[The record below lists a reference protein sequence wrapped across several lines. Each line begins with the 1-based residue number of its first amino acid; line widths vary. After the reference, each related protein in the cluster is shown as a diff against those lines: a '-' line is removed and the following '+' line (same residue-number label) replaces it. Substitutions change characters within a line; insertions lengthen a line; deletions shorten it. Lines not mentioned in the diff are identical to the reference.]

1 MAVKKDAKEV
11 TKKRKTKT
19 RQTIAEKID
28 MALGE
33 YKNEL
38 DKKKYEKRLKK
49 ASKLFSQIVV
59 VPKAKALTKKSINK
73 SNRAS

>member
-59 VPKAKALTKKSINK
+59 APKAKALTKKSINN